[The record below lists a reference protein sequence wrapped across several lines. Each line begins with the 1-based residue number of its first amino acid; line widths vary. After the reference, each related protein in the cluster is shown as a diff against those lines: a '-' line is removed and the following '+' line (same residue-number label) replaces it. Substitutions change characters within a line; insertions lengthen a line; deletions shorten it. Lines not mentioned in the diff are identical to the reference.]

1 VTTLATLALR
11 CFTRYIDQWHRG
23 RLIRY
28 QAAHVLSAINREVTQ
43 PESSELYPPHGRSE
57 ITTAISGV
65 GGIPESV
72 DPWLKVRPPP
82 DMSTAIRDHS
92 RSLEQPSYGATE
104 LRSNRATEQP
114 SYGATELRS
123 KVRQRQTGGHL
134 RSTTLLATR
143 TFYADSLTPLPD
155 DATQSIDLNTY

>member
-1 VTTLATLALR
+1 MTTLATLALR
-11 CFTRYIDQWHRG
+11 CFTRYIDQWHSG

-104 LRSNRATEQP
+104 LRS
-114 SYGATELRS
+114 

-143 TFYADSLTPLPD
+143 TFYADSLAPLPD